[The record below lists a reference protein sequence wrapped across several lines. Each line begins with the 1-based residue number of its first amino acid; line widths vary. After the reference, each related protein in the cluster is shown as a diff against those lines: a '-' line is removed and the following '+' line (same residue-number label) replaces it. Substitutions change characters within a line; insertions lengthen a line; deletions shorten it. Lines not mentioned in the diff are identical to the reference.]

1 MKIGILTFHCAAN
14 FGAVLQAYGLQES
27 LKKLGHKVCILDY
40 RPKYLLTPYRNW
52 NYRPHKKGFNIIK
65 EAIRASMI
73 YPSRKHRNYEFQKF
87 IHQFLQLS
95 PYNEII
101 NLDAIIVGSDQ
112 VWNPIITGGR
122 PDDVYLL
129 ANASDN
135 QLKVSYAASVGN
147 LKYITTSFNDD
158 IKKKLRRFNHISVR
172 ETELEYFFRN
182 KKIKDATTVLDPV
195 LLAGKETFE
204 NIVDNHLAPS
214 EPYLFYFS
222 LQANPVIEKYAQK
235 IANSRGLKIIS
246 MCSMDDSPLKKSFIS
261 SGNPIEF
268 LSLIKNA
275 RFVVSNS
282 FHGTAFAVLF
292 NTDFVSVWTDK
303 AQSSRVLS
311 LLTSLGLTDRF
322 ILTSENNN
330 KKTSTIDFEK
340 VNHNLQKMRTDSY
353 TFINQAIPPQQIRI
367 LIAKGCRKNNSFICP
382 SPNYKKGLEA

>member
-65 EAIRASMI
+65 EVIRASMI

-147 LKYITTSFNDD
+147 LRYITTSFNDD

-275 RFVVSNS
+275 SFVVSNS
-282 FHGTAFAVLF
+282 FHGTAFAILF
-292 NTDFVSVWTDK
+292 NKDFVSAWTDK
-303 AQSSRVLS
+303 AQSSRAR
-311 LLTSLGLTDRF
+311 LLLASLGLTNRLV
-322 ILTSENNN
+322 LTGRHNST
-330 KKTSTIDFEK
+330 KISTIDFKK
-340 VNHNLQKMRTDSY
+340 VNHNLQKMREYSY
-353 TFINQAIPPQQIRI
+353 TFINQAIPPI
-367 LIAKGCRKNNSFICP
+367 N
-382 SPNYKKGLEA
+382 